1 MALRAF
7 PKPPISLLWSFAKVT
22 QDGVFGRGD
31 MPEDFKKSEKSLKRR
46 NDVITS
52 P

>member
-7 PKPPISLLWSFAKVT
+7 PNPPISLLWSYAKVT
-22 QDGVFGRGD
+22 QDGVFGMGN
-31 MPEDFKKSEKSLKRR
+31 MPEDFKKSGKNLKRR